1 MVILERVTDFTT
13 NSTNFNQ
20 RIGSPKRSHFG
31 ALKTGNIGLKY
42 VEALNFVDK
51 NWLLATTL
59 TLYPADPSHPTSVV
73 TYQTP

>member
-13 NSTNFNQ
+13 NSINFNQ

-31 ALKTGNIGLKY
+31 ALKTRNIGLKY

-51 NWLLATTL
+51 NGYEPQSSPFTPPTLL
-59 TLYPADPSHPTSVV
+59 
-73 TYQTP
+73 TPPL

>member
-42 VEALNFVDK
+42 VEYVNTLNFEDK
-51 NWLLATTL
+51 NGYEPQPSPFTPPTLL
-59 TLYPADPSHPTSVV
+59 
-73 TYQTP
+73 TPPL

>member
-31 ALKTGNIGLKY
+31 ALKTGIK
-42 VEALNFVDK
+42 FVDK
-51 NWLLATTL
+51 NGYEPQPSPFTPPTLL
-59 TLYPADPSHPTSVV
+59 
-73 TYQTP
+73 TPPL

>member
-13 NSTNFNQ
+13 NFTNFNQ

-51 NWLLATTL
+51 NGYEPQPSSFTPPTLL
-59 TLYPADPSHPTSVV
+59 
-73 TYQTP
+73 TPPL